1 MDPMGMLDGFLADGC
16 DFFESF
22 GDDNQ
27 EFGERE
33 KANLQILPRCREN
46 REWFC
51 VIFVG
56 EHHNMLLLSGKILDL
71 GLMCSLC

>member
-1 MDPMGMLDGFLADGC
+1 MVFSQMVV
-16 DFFESF
+16 FFF
-22 GDDNQ
+22 TVRDDNQ

-46 REWFC
+46 RAWFC
-51 VIFVG
+51 VILVG

-71 GLMCSLC
+71 GFMCSLC